1 MIRQT
6 SKNVLS
12 ILRRA
17 ALTKNTSGINMQ
29 LVSSNT
35 TVPNT
40 SRLSRFF
47 STGSTND
54 PNAPK
59 MDVEGSDADFRPKEK
74 PANAQLSDK
83 EILAQIDGWV
93 KNNNLVLFMKGNPQQ
108 PMCGYSRFVVEVLK
122 YYNLSGYKSVDVL
135 KDANVRRLVKEY
147 SDWQTFPQLYVK
159 GELVGGCDIV
169 TEMHKKGTLH
179 EVLEKAKN

>member
-1 MIRQT
+1 MIRQA
-6 SKNVLS
+6 SSNMLS
-12 ILRRA
+12 ILAKSAPRGYIAQGLNRTMVPIGRMA
-17 ALTKNTSGINMQ
+17 AAPRIARMFSSG
-29 LVSSNT
+29 T
-35 TVPNT
+35 PT
-40 SRLSRFF
+40 
-47 STGSTND
+47 D

-59 MDVEGSDADFRPKEK
+59 MDVDGSDPDFRPKDK
-74 PANAQLSDK
+74 PAAAQLTDK
-83 EILAQIDGWV
+83 EILAQIEGWV
-93 KNNNLVLFMKGNPQQ
+93 KNNPLVLFMKGNPQQ

-122 YYNLSGYKSVDVL
+122 YYNVQGYKSVDVL

-179 EVLEKAKN
+179 EVLDKAKN

>member
-6 SKNVLS
+6 SNTLLS
-12 ILRRA
+12 VLRRGA
-17 ALTKNTSGINMQ
+17 TTNSASGVNRQ
-29 LVSSNT
+29 LSLLKVGAPHT
-35 TVPNT
+35 L
-40 SRLSRFF
+40 RLSRLF
-47 STGSTND
+47 SSDSSKD
-54 PNAPK
+54 PTAPK

-74 PANAQLSDK
+74 AAAGQLSDK